1 MFARLSPHLTWKR
14 IIFLASC
21 LLVFS
26 SLFAVEI
33 QAQDATQNVIEDDVI
48 SFETNLVVLN
58 LTVSDAGGSF
68 VRKLK
73 KSDFLIREDNQPQQ
87 ILNFLVE
94 TTPFAA
100 VILIDFSG
108 SMEGRTSLARAAAI
122 HFLAGLRAEDTASVY
137 RFDSEIKMMQE
148 FSSSRDLAPVA
159 YGRQAKGMTKL
170 HDAIVEAAAAL
181 AARPEKRRAIIVLS
195 DGADTQSRH
204 SADKALAV
212 SLAAGATLYTVD
224 MADNKG
230 GLPSAAGSLRNF
242 AVKSGGRFISTPGG
256 RETREALG
264 DIVEELSNQYT
275 ITYRPTNTAHDGK
288 WREIEVSTTKPEIR
302 IRTRRGYR
310 APSNKR

>member
-1 MFARLSPHLTWKR
+1 MFFPALCLLTLSSLSP
-14 IIFLASC
+14 IG
-21 LLVFS
+21 
-26 SLFAVEI
+26 I
-33 QAQDATQNVIEDDVI
+33 QAQNATQDVADDEVIN
-48 SFETNLVVLN
+48 FETNLVVLN

-68 VRKLK
+68 VRNLK
-73 KSDFLIREDNQPQQ
+73 KSDFLIREDNQPQKA
-87 ILNFLVE
+87 LNFLVE

-170 HDAIVEAAAAL
+170 NDAIVEAAEAL
-181 AARPEKRRAIIVLS
+181 NARPEKRRAIIVLS

-212 SLAAGATLYTVD
+212 SVAVGATLYTVD

-230 GLPSAAGSLRNF
+230 GLSSAAGSLRNF
-242 AVKSGGRFISTPGG
+242 ANKSGGRFISTPGG

-275 ITYRPTNTAHDGK
+275 VTYRPTNSAHDGK

>member
-1 MFARLSPHLTWKR
+1 MFAPLLQSSVWKRMFFPALCLLTLSSLSP
-14 IIFLASC
+14 IG
-21 LLVFS
+21 
-26 SLFAVEI
+26 I
-33 QAQDATQNVIEDDVI
+33 QAQNATQDVADDEVIN
-48 SFETNLVVLN
+48 FETNLVVLN

-68 VRKLK
+68 VRNLK
-73 KSDFLIREDNQPQQ
+73 KSDFLIREDNQPQKA
-87 ILNFLVE
+87 LNFLVE

-170 HDAIVEAAAAL
+170 NDAIVEAAEAL
-181 AARPEKRRAIIVLS
+181 NARPEKRRAIIVLS

-212 SLAAGATLYTVD
+212 SVAVGATLYTVD

-230 GLPSAAGSLRNF
+230 GLSSAAGSLRNF
-242 AVKSGGRFISTPGG
+242 ANKSGGRFISTPGG

-275 ITYRPTNTAHDGK
+275 VTYRPTNSAHDGK

>member
-1 MFARLSPHLTWKR
+1 MFARLLLHLTWKR
-14 IIFLASC
+14 MFFAASYLLIFSPL
-21 LLVFS
+21 S
-26 SLFAVEI
+26 SLDI
-33 QAQDATQNVIEDDVI
+33 QAQDATEDDVI

-58 LTVSDAGGSF
+58 LTVSDSGGSF
-68 VRKLK
+68 VRNLK
-73 KSDFLIREDNQPQQ
+73 KSDFIIREDNQPQAA
-87 ILNFLVE
+87 LNFLVE

-122 HFLAGLRAEDTASVY
+122 HFLAGLRPEDTASVY
-137 RFDSEIKMMQE
+137 RFDSEIKMMQD

-159 YGRQAKGMTKL
+159 YGRRAEGMTKL
-170 HDAIVEAAAAL
+170 NDAIVEAAAAL
-181 AARPEKRRAIIVLS
+181 AARIEKRRAIIVLS
-195 DGADTQSRH
+195 DGADTQSRA
-204 SADKALAV
+204 SADKALTV

-230 GLPSAAGSLRNF
+230 TPSSAAGSLRNF
-242 AVKSGGRFISTPGG
+242 ATKSGGRFISTPGG

-288 WREIEVSTTKPEIR
+288 WREIEVTTTKPEIR
-302 IRTRRGYR
+302 VRTRRGYR